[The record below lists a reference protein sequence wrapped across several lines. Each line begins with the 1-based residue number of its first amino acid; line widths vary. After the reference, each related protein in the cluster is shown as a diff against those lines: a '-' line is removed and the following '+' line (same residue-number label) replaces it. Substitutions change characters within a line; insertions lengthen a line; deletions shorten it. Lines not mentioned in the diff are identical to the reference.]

1 MAVKKSSP
9 TPERPKNVI
18 QLTLPG
24 VTFLCIAVVVAAQLV
39 SFGLN
44 RYPWFHPAAGRAVSA
59 EKTIGKTSPWGELMV
74 QELQLERPQE
84 YIEFT
89 AKPDRVVSWSLGST
103 PAEQVREL
111 LAKCGLTPAQVASAV
126 SAKSMHVAAGRTT
139 LTPDDDLVLAL
150 SPAVRAQL
158 YIQLAALPDNPQ
170 KYNPFICPPEK
181 ITDLIAECDLA
192 PQLAATFRKLLYTV
206 QGKQCF
212 SDQEVMLRLI
222 PTAEQRTRF
231 MQCILR
237 QTALLVRVK
246 VSPDSDIEKLLGYW
260 TAPANAARPLDTRP
274 LLESLKRNADGGS
287 ASILYL
293 LPNFARQHL
302 NTFPLLTMSG
312 SAKMNCHWSTFNF
325 FNETPDDRFG
335 DMDFLNKNLV
345 ANYYSVAKPSAYGDV
360 ILLLDD
366 KNNLIHSAVQ
376 IADDIVFTKN
386 GAAYD
391 QPWTLMHLKDVL
403 EIYTLTPG
411 LHTSVWRNKQM

>member
-1 MAVKKSSP
+1 MAAKKPTESP
-9 TPERPKNVI
+9 KTVI
-18 QLTLPG
+18 QFTLPG
-24 VTFLCIAVVVAAQLV
+24 LTFLCLFVVVTAQLV

-44 RYPWFHPAAGRAVSA
+44 RYPWFRPAAGQALSA
-59 EKTIGKTSPWGELMV
+59 ETTSGKNSPWGELMV
-74 QELQLERPQE
+74 QDLQLERPQE

-89 AKPDRVVSWSLGST
+89 AKPDRVLTWSLGST
-103 PAEQVREL
+103 PPERVRDL
-111 LAKCGLTPAQVASAV
+111 LVNCGLTPAQVAAAL
-126 SAKSMHVAAGRTT
+126 SAKCLHVAAGRTT

-181 ITDLIAECDLA
+181 ITDLIAECDFS
-192 PQLAATFRKLLYTV
+192 PQNAATFHQLLYTV

-212 SDQEVMLRLI
+212 SDQEVMLRRI
-222 PTAEQRTRF
+222 PTAAQRTRF

-246 VSPDSDIEKLLGYW
+246 VSPDSDIDKLLGYW
-260 TAPANAARPLDTRP
+260 TGPANAARLLDTRP

-287 ASILYL
+287 ASLLYL

-345 ANYYSVAKPSAYGDV
+345 ANYYQVGTPSAYGDV
-360 ILLLDD
+360 ILLLDAQ
-366 KNNLIHSAVQ
+366 NNLIHSAVQ

-386 GAAYD
+386 GASYD

-403 EIYTLTPG
+403 DIYTLTPG
-411 LHTSVWRNKQM
+411 LHTSVWRNKQL